1 MYQNVSDEAIS
12 ASDSASFIIAQM
24 VAFGIEAENAEHII
38 NAVNETANSF
48 AVSSG
53 QLANSLGIVSST
65 AAAMGNSLE
74 STIGMMTA
82 ITEQTRNS
90 SKAARGLNTIFN
102 NLAQVLDDASSNG
115 KKIAAIFDDL
125 GVSMYDM
132 DGQLLSSYELL
143 TNLSEKW
150 DGLDT
155 NTKNYIA
162 STIAGTNQLNN
173 FLALMNNFDH
183 AIEATNTALNSAGS
197 AATENARYMESLNA
211 KTNQLRATFQ
221 ELANRVIDSELVG
234 ALLGLANAFLQ
245 LLNNPIGA
253 FVVQVTLLTTALYG
267 FIKLMQAMQI
277 VDKVS
282 GSIKSLIGIIPTLI
296 ASFTGATTASYG
308 LSSGLTAVNIASGG
322 IGIALIA
329 LASILG
335 GELIGSLTDVSNS
348 TENLTQNFDEQ
359 IKSSNDLVENIQ
371 NLREQ
376 YESLVK
382 SEEKSIDKQIELA
395 KLQSQLNEAFG
406 NTGTKID
413 LLNGSYEYNNEL
425 IKENLKLQLQTN
437 ILSNFQENGISN
449 ITKQLSFDSELSQEQ
464 INDLKSFAEN
474 TGIAF
479 KSFLQESS
487 DSSYDLWN
495 TLVSA
500 VGLGG
505 NGIGDLRVLEQA
517 FAITAND
524 ALKLQEFLVSVL
536 ASDLPEDVKNGIQ
549 DSINLILDEFSIAEE
564 QTLEFQNSLMQLYE
578 LLGENEWLD
587 WVKSVGIPDDIINSV
602 LQTTIATEQ
611 LNQTV
616 SKSPQTV
623 DNMVNAYNALSDA
636 LDSYNQYGGLLEDN
650 INNLNTYLPGLVDHL
665 YNEDGA
671 LTSVGASALSSA
683 QSLIEFAKALYT
695 LQKASA
701 VETLEAANK
710 VFWETGELADYGAV
724 QAARGD
730 IAAAQQ
736 ILNMLNSM
744 NFAEAS
750 ATGGGGG
757 GGTQTDTVLEAHKS
771 LVELL
776 ESELQLLEDQGA
788 SEEERIAKIKEIQD
802 ALHAQAE
809 YLRSIGA
816 EQAEI
821 NALSSEWWSYQRQI
835 VDILEEQADKYEI
848 AIDYMTGL
856 IDDEISALEEQKA
869 AIQAQNDELNEQIQ
883 LEEALDALAKA
894 RQKKTLVYKDG
905 RFQYVEDIDEVSS
918 AQENLD
924 QIRQEQAL
932 QDRLDA
938 IDEEIDAWEKYKEE
952 WQNVVDSYTDNQ
964 NRLIAEEILGTN
976 LENVNW
982 QNRLSNLQVF
992 AAQYAA
998 LMAQIANA
1006 SAGGMGGGA
1015 GPGTATLPDGS
1026 VVSVDIVNGKTQ
1038 NTLPVGSIVHTQGG
1052 SYQITGGTAGNY
1064 TSEKVNAYATGT
1076 LNSRPGMSL
1085 VGENGPE
1092 LRIMDEGSGII
1103 PAQITKNLW
1112 QWGALNPNS
1121 VLSNKFSN
1129 QNKSF
1134 AVTIQNLNLPN
1145 VKDGMEFV
1153 NYMKNNFWR
1162 KTMQFQL
1169 S

>member
-1 MYQNVSDEAIS
+1 
-12 ASDSASFIIAQM
+12 
-24 VAFGIEAENAEHII
+24 
-38 NAVNETANSF
+38 
-48 AVSSG
+48 
-53 QLANSLGIVSST
+53 
-65 AAAMGNSLE
+65 
-74 STIGMMTA
+74 
-82 ITEQTRNS
+82 
-90 SKAARGLNTIFN
+90 
-102 NLAQVLDDASSNG
+102 
-115 KKIAAIFDDL
+115 
-125 GVSMYDM
+125 
-132 DGQLLSSYELL
+132 
-143 TNLSEKW
+143 
-150 DGLDT
+150 
-155 NTKNYIA
+155 
-162 STIAGTNQLNN
+162 
-173 FLALMNNFDH
+173 MNNFDH
-183 AIEATNTALNSAGS
+183 AVEATETALNSAGS
-197 AATENARYMESLNA
+197 AATENARTMESLNA

-253 FVVQVTLLTTALYG
+253 FVVQVTLLTSALYG

-359 IKSSNDLVENIQ
+359 IKSSNDLVQNIQ

-425 IKENLKLQLQTN
+425 IKENLKLQLQAN
-437 ILSNFQENGISN
+437 ILSNFPENGISN
-449 ITKQLSFDSELSQEQ
+449 ITNQLSFGSELSQEQ
-464 INDLKSFAEN
+464 INALKSFAEN
-474 TGIAF
+474 AGITLT
-479 KSFLQESS
+479 SFLQESS
-487 DSSYDLWN
+487 DSNYDLWN

-500 VGLGG
+500 FGFGG
-505 NGIGDLRVLEQA
+505 SGFGDLRVLEQA
-517 FAITAND
+517 FAITTND

-536 ASDLPEDVKNGIQ
+536 ASDLPEEVKNGIQ
-549 DSINLILDEFSIAEE
+549 DSIGLILDEFSITEE

-578 LLGENEWLD
+578 LLGEDAWLD
-587 WVKSVGIPDDIINSV
+587 WVESVGIPDDIINSV
-602 LQTTIATEQ
+602 LEATDAADQ
-611 LNQTV
+611 LNQTE
-616 SKSPQTV
+616 SKAPQTV
-623 DNMVNAYNALSDA
+623 GNMVNAYNALSDA

-671 LTSVGASALSSA
+671 LTSVGASALSSS

-710 VFWETGELADYGAV
+710 VFWETGNLADYGAV

-736 ILNMLNSM
+736 ILNMLNNM
-744 NFAEAS
+744 NFAEAA

-757 GGTQTDTVLEAHKS
+757 GGGGGSQVDAVLESHKS

-788 SEEERIAKIKEIQD
+788 REEKRIAKIKEIQN

-856 IDDEISALEEQKA
+856 IDDEISALEKQKA

-964 NRLIAEEILGTN
+964 NRLIAEEILGTK

-1006 SAGGMGGGA
+1006 SAGGKGGGA
-1015 GPGTATLPDGS
+1015 APGTATLPDGS
-1026 VVSVDIVNGKTQ
+1026 VVSVDIVNGRTQ

-1064 TSEKVNAYATGT
+1064 TSEKVSAYATGT

-1092 LRIMDEGSGII
+1092 LRIMDEGTGII

-1134 AVTIQNLNLPN
+1134 EVTIQNLNLPN